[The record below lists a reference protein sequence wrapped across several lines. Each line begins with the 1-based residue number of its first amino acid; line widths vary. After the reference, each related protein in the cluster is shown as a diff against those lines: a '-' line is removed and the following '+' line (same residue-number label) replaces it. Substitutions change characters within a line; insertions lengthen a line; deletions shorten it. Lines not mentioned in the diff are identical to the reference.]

1 MSFLAWLQDNA
12 ASADPAALIRA
23 AGLDPDHYNV
33 ADSGQMEE
41 LRDWI
46 GASGPAVPPEPPPA
60 PQEPDQEVPQPVYG
74 PPPGIDDSPPSP
86 PIPRPVYGP
95 PPGPRPGWIRRWF
108 GR

>member
-46 GASGPAVPPEPPPA
+46 GASGPAVPP
-60 PQEPDQEVPQPVYG
+60 D
-74 PPPGIDDSPPSP
+74 PPGIDDSPPSP